1 MNIDSIIKMDYFLK
15 CYIDYQDGTKDIIN
29 IDKVKKEDYAKV
41 IKLRFWRL
49 KSYQLETEAPQV
61 YEMENLGHLETPDT
75 EGDAGYSDKLGNLI
89 NLHTIKVGHIGTC
102 NNNNS
107 KCYTY
112 KNRGLIKNYQ
122 TDTYISAEI
131 EYLNLFLGWFSD
143 DYNCD
148 EKIIT
153 LLNNLHNGLK
163 YLQINISDFDILKY
177 INNLP
182 ITLETLKIVITHC
195 PNMIFLE
202 GDLDGGEE
210 KYYKEANYA
219 MDQIKT
225 PFGCKKTLTILNLTS

>member
-1 MNIDSIIKMDYFLK
+1 MDYFLK
-15 CYIDYQDGTKDIIN
+15 CYIDYNDGTKDIID

-75 EGDAGYSDKLGNLI
+75 EGDAIYSDKLGNLI
-89 NLHTIKVGHIGTC
+89 NLHTLKVGHIGTC
-102 NNNNS
+102 NINNNS
-107 KCYTY
+107 KCFTY
-112 KNRGLIKNYQ
+112 KNRGLIKNYEI
-122 TDTYISAEI
+122 DTYISPDI
-131 EYLNLFLGWFSD
+131 EYLNLFLGWFND
-143 DYNCD
+143 DYNYD
-148 EKIIT
+148 KNVIT

-182 ITLETLKIVITHC
+182 ITLEILKIVITHC
-195 PNMIFLE
+195 PKMIFYE
-202 GDLDGGEE
+202 GEQNGEK

-219 MDQIKT
+219 LEQIKT
-225 PFGCKKTLTILNLTS
+225 PFGCRKILTILNLTS